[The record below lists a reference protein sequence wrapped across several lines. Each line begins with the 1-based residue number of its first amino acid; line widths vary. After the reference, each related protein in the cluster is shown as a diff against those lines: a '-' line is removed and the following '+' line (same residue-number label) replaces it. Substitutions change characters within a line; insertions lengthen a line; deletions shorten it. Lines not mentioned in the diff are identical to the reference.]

1 MWNLGEGK
9 KIVVTSEKVH
19 DVKMVG
25 NDVKKLE
32 TPVKRL
38 PVKRLPARLAGLLTA
53 DGRDRWRPWRED
65 AMRCGG
71 SRGGS
76 GGCKRREFT

>member
-1 MWNLGEGK
+1 MVFFFFWGYYRGRCMCGIWGGK

-53 DGRDRWRPWRED
+53 DGRDRWRPWRK
-65 AMRCGG
+65 MQ
-71 SRGGS
+71 
-76 GGCKRREFT
+76 